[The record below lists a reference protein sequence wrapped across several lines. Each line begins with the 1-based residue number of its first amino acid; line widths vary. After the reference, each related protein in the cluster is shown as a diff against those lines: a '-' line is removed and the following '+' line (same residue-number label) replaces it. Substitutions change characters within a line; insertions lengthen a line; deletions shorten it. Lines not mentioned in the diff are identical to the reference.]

1 MVNGVS
7 IISII
12 NNNLK
17 VFRDVILSNYL
28 LNRDYLMFTAVDKQ
42 HQREREGR
50 MEASFKP
57 LSEIHYISINSLAN
71 WHLI

>member
-17 VFRDVILSNYL
+17 VFRDLILCNYL

-50 MEASFKP
+50 MQASFKP
-57 LSEIHYISINSLAN
+57 LRNSLYF
-71 WHLI
+71 HKLIS